1 VETGQPSR
9 TAWAAATHRAV
20 HQVVDGGRIFTDP
33 LAVRILG
40 TTPADLTAHATAH
53 PDARPM
59 RLFIAARTRFAEDAL
74 DAAVAAGTRQLVVLG
89 AGLDTYAYRTVHTGL
104 SVFEVDHPSTQ
115 IWKRERL
122 AAAGLTV
129 PDRLTFAPVDFET
142 ATLADGLAAA
152 GFDLVVPTFFTWLG
166 VVPYLTREAVFSTLR
181 YIAGLPGGATVVFDY
196 ADPPAAMSPERRAR
210 HEHRANRV
218 ASIGEP
224 WLSYFTAD
232 EFAVELR
239 GIGYTDIDDLG
250 PDAIGTR
257 YFGLPAGRLGRAG
270 AHLIA
275 AGRAAD

>member
-1 VETGQPSR
+1 
-9 TAWAAATHRAV
+9 
-20 HQVVDGGRIFTDP
+20 
-33 LAVRILG
+33 
-40 TTPADLTAHATAH
+40 
-53 PDARPM
+53 M

-115 IWKRERL
+115 IWKRARL
-122 AAAGLTV
+122 AAAGLAV

-152 GFDLVVPTFFTWLG
+152 GFDPGVPTFFTWLG

-196 ADPPAAMSPERRAR
+196 ADPPAALSPERRAW
-210 HEHRANRV
+210 HEHRASRV

-232 EFAVELR
+232 ELAVDLR

-257 YFGLPAGRLGRAG
+257 Y
-270 AHLIA
+270 
-275 AGRAAD
+275 